1 MGEHLID
8 DGGCVVQPPYAR
20 LAEQVGAPRA
30 DFNLPEYFVRNMG
43 FVWVRAVRGGI
54 RVAIRPAIVGPL
66 ALATL
71 CYDLADR
78 ASERVLV
85 SYLTDRWMHEI
96 VHPSIG
102 LFTRLTQ
109 LVEQAKSGD
118 RSAEPLAAPRHLDMF
133 ESARRHPLGRM
144 LALWRDTGGI
154 IRPGVM
160 DAMQSTGTFE
170 RTMVGCWDGALAG
183 FVFVRSGAQ
192 FRMYDPDWHRQ
203 CAGRPI
209 ADQPD
214 RAYGRW
220 VARTLRD
227 VSVAGAPRFEF
238 VHAVIGDSRS
248 GRPPWRYER
257 IVLPWRNERG
267 ERIVTTT
274 SLASA
279 M

>member
-1 MGEHLID
+1 MSEYLID
-8 DGGCVVQPPYAR
+8 AGGCVVRPPYTR
-20 LAEQVGAPRA
+20 LAEEIGAPRA
-30 DFNLPEYFVRNMG
+30 DFNLSEYVVRNMG
-43 FVWVRAVRGGI
+43 FVWVRAVRGGLRI
-54 RVAIRPAIVGPL
+54 VVRPATIGPL

-85 SYLTDRWMHEI
+85 SYLTDHWMHEI
-96 VHPSIG
+96 VHPSSG
-102 LFTRLTQ
+102 LFSRLTE
-109 LVEQAKSGD
+109 LVEQARSGD
-118 RSAEPLAAPRHLDMF
+118 QPVEPLAAPRHLDMF
-133 ESARRHPLGRM
+133 DSARRHPLGRM
-144 LALWRDTGGI
+144 LSLWRDAGGM

-160 DAMQSTGTFE
+160 GAMQTTGMFE
-170 RTMVGCWDGALAG
+170 RTMVGRWDFARAD

-203 CAGRPI
+203 CTGRPI

-214 RAYGRW
+214 RAYGQW

-227 VSVAGAPRFEF
+227 VSMVGAPRFEF
-238 VHAVIGDSRS
+238 VHAVIGNTQS

-257 IVLPWRNERG
+257 IVLPWRNELG
-267 ERIVTTT
+267 ERFVTTT